1 MSKIIGT
8 KPNQVPTN
16 ANLGTMAYVEATPV
30 VAFNVGLNSTFSN
43 SGNANPITWDNTDG
57 PGRFVYGGCYSTST
71 GKFTAPTKGVYQF
84 HMNILAQ
91 SMGNGDNME
100 VYIRMDSTIV
110 AIGSRMSY
118 EPGATGESG
127 YMAGIVSTII
137 ECEKGAEVFAS
148 WYRAGSSGVVHA
160 NPAWSYFCGAKV
172 SLY

>member
-30 VAFNVGLNSTFSN
+30 VAFNVGLSSTFSS
-43 SGNANPITWDNTDG
+43 SGGANPITFGYTDG
-57 PGRFVYGGCYSTST
+57 PGRFNYGGGYSTST

-84 HMNILAQ
+84 HLNILTQ
-91 SMGNGDNME
+91 SMANGDNME
-100 VYIRMDSTIV
+100 VYIYLDGTIV
-110 AIGSRMSY
+110 AIGSRMTY

-127 YMAGIVSTII
+127 YMEGKASTIL
-137 ECEKGAEVFAS
+137 ECEKGSEVYAAWYKTGSAS
-148 WYRAGSSGVVHA
+148 LHG